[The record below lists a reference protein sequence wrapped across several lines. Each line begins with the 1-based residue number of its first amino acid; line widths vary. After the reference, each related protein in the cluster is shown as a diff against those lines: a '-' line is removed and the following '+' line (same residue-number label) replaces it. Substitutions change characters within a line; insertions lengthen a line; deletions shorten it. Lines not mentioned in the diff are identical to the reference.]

1 MPKVHCKPCLT
12 SGLFAIAFSVL
23 AFFALTFVLVATVS
37 RPAAAQA
44 IPLPPPPQ
52 APPASST
59 GPTSNT
65 DVAPSP
71 NNSNSNDQGPDQ
83 SIETLKVNVEV
94 VQLFFNVKD
103 KHGALI
109 PNLNKDSF
117 DIFEDGKPQ
126 TIKYFKAESDLPLTL
141 GILIDSSG
149 SQARVLD
156 MEKTVGG
163 SFLESTLR
171 TKDEAFV
178 ISFDLDID
186 LLQDFT
192 NSISRLKHAL
202 NEAKI
207 NTGGV
212 SCAGGPIG
220 PQGPIPCSSS
230 GPRGTALYDA
240 VYLASH
246 DELSHEVGRKAMI
259 LLTDGEDQGSRL
271 KIKDAIEAAQKADA
285 ICYVLLIAD
294 RGFYGFGG
302 MGYSGDSDMKKLTQE
317 TGGRVI
323 EVGNKIDKLR
333 QAFDQISA
341 ELRSQYNVGYV
352 RPTAFATDHS
362 ARSRSNRSRVIIKS
376 RPAAVTT
383 PHQGTK
389 TRREDLRRDSRLRLS
404 RPSVARQPLLELH
417 ATYCA

>member
-1 MPKVHCKPCLT
+1 MRKLHCKPCLAT
-12 SGLFAIAFSVL
+12 GFIAL
-23 AFFALTFVLVATVS
+23 AMLALVTPLS
-37 RPAAAQA
+37 LLAAAQN
-44 IPLPPPPQ
+44 LPAPRPS
-52 APPASST
+52 APPATSPT

-65 DVAPSP
+65 NSAPSP
-71 NNSNSNDQGPDQ
+71 SSNAQSQDQPV
-83 SIETLKVNVEV
+83 ETLKVNVEV

-109 PNLNKDSF
+109 PSLTKDNF
-117 DIFEDGKPQ
+117 DLFEDGQAQ

-149 SQARVLD
+149 SQMRVLD
-156 MEKTVGG
+156 MEKEVGG

-171 TKDEAFV
+171 PKDEAFV
-178 ISFDLDID
+178 ISFDVDIN

-192 NSISRLKHAL
+192 SSVSRLKHAL

-212 SCAGGPIG
+212 GCASGPIG

-246 DELSHEVGRKAMI
+246 DEFSHEVGRKAMI

-271 KIKDAIEAAQKADA
+271 KIKDAVEAAQKADA

-302 MGYSGDSDMKKLTQE
+302 YHGDFEMKKLTQE

-323 EVGNKIDKLR
+323 EVGNKIEKLR
-333 QAFDQISA
+333 QAFDQISQ
-341 ELRSQYNVGYV
+341 ELRSQYNAGYV
-352 RPTAFATDHS
+352 PTNTARDGSFRKVEIKPRQGDYKIQ
-362 ARSRSNRSRVIIKS
+362 ARSGYY
-376 RPAAVTT
+376 AT
-383 PHQGTK
+383 PRH
-389 TRREDLRRDSRLRLS
+389 ED
-404 RPSVARQPLLELH
+404 
-417 ATYCA
+417 